1 MSHVLVV
8 DDEPSICWGFEQFL
22 TDEGHV
28 VATAATAEEAFQRVD
43 EQLPDAIVLDVRLP
57 GMDGLTAI
65 RKLRERTGNAPI
77 IIITAHGNLDTAVR
91 AIREG
96 AFDYL
101 PKPFD
106 LDKAADAV
114 HRALQSWQVRSDR
127 LQPVD
132 AVGGPGRETSTQ
144 PAEAGHYEPELI
156 GVSPAMQDVFKQI
169 ALVAASDVPV
179 LLTGESGTGKEMVA
193 RAIHRHGHRSQRPFL
208 PVCLAALSPGLVES
222 ELFGHVKGAFTGATQ
237 NRAGLLELAD
247 GGTVL
252 LDEIAETDPGLQ
264 VKLLRALEQREITPV
279 GESRPR
285 PVNVRIIAATNRSL
299 ADAIGSGRFREDLY
313 YRLSV
318 FRIHLPPLRERKEDI
333 APLAAHFLAQISRRA
348 LAPGLMG
355 DTREPGASA
364 RRLSAMLSDD
374 VIAVLRDR
382 RWPGNVREL
391 RNVIEHAAVRARDDA
406 IRPEHLPAE
415 EPPVAGALSADEDL
429 AQRVA
434 AWVTCELSG
443 VKSDEPGKL
452 YEQFLALC
460 EPPFLRAVLD
470 HCGDHKARAAELLG
484 VHRTTLRQKLRKYGL
499 GGDAGDS

>member
-1 MSHVLVV
+1 MQYWNSMSHILVV

-28 VATAATAEEAFQRVD
+28 VATAASAEEAFRRVD

-77 IIITAHGNLDTAVR
+77 IVITAHGNLDTAVK

-106 LDKAADAV
+106 LDTAADTV
-114 HRALQSWQVRSDR
+114 HRALQSWRHRQ
-127 LQPVD
+127 LQ
-132 AVGGPGRETSTQ
+132 GGMPLLDGRREQRTQ
-144 PAEAGHYEPELI
+144 GFDKSLGSATELI

-299 ADAIGSGRFREDLY
+299 ADAIRAGRFREDLY

-318 FRIHLPPLRERKEDI
+318 FRIHLPPLRERKDDI
-333 APLAAHFLAQISRRA
+333 APLAAHFLRSR
-348 LAPGLMG
+348 
-355 DTREPGASA
+355 
-364 RRLSAMLSDD
+364 SDPD
-374 VIAVLRDR
+374 AGSVRVTDEAIEVLQKR

-391 RNVIEHAAVRARDDA
+391 RNAIEHAAVRARGEA

-415 EPPVAGALSADEDL
+415 EPPLAGALSADEDL
-429 AQRVA
+429 AQRIA
-434 AWVTCELSG
+434 AWVTDELSG
-443 VKSDEPGKL
+443 VKSDEAGKL
-452 YEQFLALC
+452 YEQFLAVC
-460 EPPFLRAVLD
+460 EPPFLQAVLD

-484 VHRTTLRQKLRKYGL
+484 MHRTTLRQKLRKHGL
-499 GGDAGDS
+499 QANDE